1 MHGRAIGRT
10 TVQHGKSIKTEQ
22 NYSIG
27 NSGILESFAG
37 DFEAPKASAFTRIQ
51 ATLPGFA
58 HLLSGFLILCLF
70 MVWISNL
77 SRILLMFQAFRLI
90 FMYYC
95 SLRAKTQQSLA

>member
-1 MHGRAIGRT
+1 MR
-10 TVQHGKSIKTEQ
+10 QQKSIKTEQ
-22 NYSIG
+22 NHSVS

-70 MVWISNL
+70 MVGFSNL
-77 SRILLMFQAFRLI
+77 SMFLLIFQAFRLI

-95 SLRAKTQQSLA
+95 SLWAKTQQSLA

>member
-1 MHGRAIGRT
+1 MRHR
-10 TVQHGKSIKTEQ
+10 KSIKTEQ
-22 NYSIG
+22 NHSVS

-58 HLLSGFLILCLF
+58 RLLSGFLTLCLF
-70 MVWISNL
+70 MVWISTL

-95 SLRAKTQQSLA
+95 SLWAKTQQSLA